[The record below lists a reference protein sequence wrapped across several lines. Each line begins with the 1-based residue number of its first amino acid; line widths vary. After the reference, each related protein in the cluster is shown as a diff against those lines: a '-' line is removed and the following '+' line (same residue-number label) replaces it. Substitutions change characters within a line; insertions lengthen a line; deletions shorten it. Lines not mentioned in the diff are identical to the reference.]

1 MTSQIRLIHWK
12 DIEAQE
18 RVVKLRSLGYQVIS
32 DLPGVPLL
40 LKELRQN
47 PPLAVVIDLNRLPSQ
62 GRDMGLAIRHFK
74 TTRYVP
80 IVFVDG
86 DTEKVKRIKELIPD
100 ASFTPWEEIGNVLA
114 EAIANPPV
122 SPIKPRSLFEGY
134 AGRALT
140 QKLGIKEN
148 MVVWLVSPP
157 ENINDLLV
165 NLPDGVHLVER
176 PGEMCHL
183 ILWFV
188 RSKLDIANLMEE
200 IVLWAAKSPVWI
212 AWPKKASGIKT
223 DLSQTVVREY
233 GLTSGLVDYKICSI
247 DDSWSGLLFR
257 KKKLKK
263 EFNNETI

>member
-1 MTSQIRLIHWK
+1 MTGYIRLIHWK
-12 DIEAQE
+12 DIEIQE
-18 RVVKLRSLGYQVIS
+18 RVAKLRSLGYQVIS
-32 DLPGVPLL
+32 ELPGGPVL

-47 PPLAVVIDLNRLPSQ
+47 PPLAIVIDLSRLPSQ
-62 GRDMGLAIRHFK
+62 GRDIGLAIRHFK

-86 DTEKVKRIKELIPD
+86 DTEKVKRIRELIPD
-100 ASFTPWEEIGNVLA
+100 AAFTTWVEIGNMLT

-134 AGRALT
+134 AGKALT

-148 MVVWLVSPP
+148 MIVWLVSPP
-157 ENINDLLV
+157 ENINDLLI
-165 NLPDGVHLVER
+165 NLPIGVHLVEQ

-188 RSKLDIANLMEE
+188 RSKSEIAIRIDE
-200 IVLWAAKSPVWI
+200 IVLWAAKSPVWV

-223 DLSQTVVREY
+223 DLTQTVVREY

-247 DDSWSGLLFR
+247 DESWSGLLFR
-257 KKKLKK
+257 KKK
-263 EFNNETI
+263 